1 METSRKDVGIAIRS
15 ALIDKGTKQK
25 FSLFALVILSI
36 VFIYIETIEAKPFN
50 YFRSFIKDTIY
61 RGSLAVSAPFKVFDN
76 FTDHINKHLNLYS
89 NYSELKE
96 ENNKLKNNISKSD
109 FLELENTQLRKLIDE
124 QIASPSNLVSARV
137 MIDKQSPYLNS
148 FIINIGSNKN
158 VKNGM
163 AVLDGKNF
171 IGRIVDVNF
180 FSSRVLLVSDLNS
193 KIPVIIEPSGHH
205 AILSGHGTNKPTLEY
220 LPEKHTIH
228 NGDKVYTSGK
238 EGIFSPGIPIGEVI
252 IEKNFR
258 SITEFPFNEI
268 KKSKKSGI
276 SSKNLNLICL

>member
-1 METSRKDVGIAIRS
+1 MDTSREDLGIVVRSAFLKRGTQQRFSLFVLVIISVLLIFLETIETKPLNVIRSFVKDVVYRS
-15 ALIDKGTKQK
+15 ALIVSYPSKS
-25 FSLFALVILSI
+25 FSNFYDFAV
-36 VFIYIETIEAKPFN
+36 E
-50 YFRSFIKDTIY
+50 
-61 RGSLAVSAPFKVFDN
+61 
-76 FTDHINKHLNLYS
+76 HINLYS
-89 NYSELKE
+89 NYDELKK

-124 QIASPSNLVSARV
+124 QVASPSNLVSARV

-193 KIPVIIEPSGHH
+193 KIPVLSEPSGSH
-205 AILSGHGTNKPTLEY
+205 AILGGHGTNEPTLEY
-220 LPEKHTIH
+220 LSKNNGIQD
-228 NGDKVYTSGK
+228 GDKIYTSGK
-238 EGIFSPGIPIGEVI
+238 EGIFTPGLVVGKAK
-252 IEKNFR
+252 IEKNKIKVLLFADLDQ
-258 SITEFPFNEI
+258 ITFVNI
-268 KKSKKSGI
+268 
-276 SSKNLNLICL
+276 NLGALDENR